1 MNLLF
6 HPGVLEHLVAEE
18 CPEKPERL
26 ELVLSNPEIVLTEPN
41 LEELL
46 PQIEPYLSL
55 VHTPEYQKYVRVMA
69 ESIPPGEIVRRQKPE
84 DEISFSPKTYE
95 AACYAVLTTLTA
107 AESAVQGKKS
117 FALVRPPGHHAHKER
132 ESGFC
137 FFNNVA
143 LATELLRQQ
152 GQRVMIID
160 IDLHLGDGTLEYGDG
175 KKEVFYFSINQVQ
188 TWPYLQPAATG
199 NSHNLFLPKGIHDDV
214 YIRTLHEHLEPLLES
229 FHPTMIAVSAG
240 FDTHYTDA
248 LHFGWEMD
256 GGFRLTKKSYTEL
269 WKILDQTGLP
279 YFAVLEGGYHPQS
292 VLEGVSSFLEK

>member
-18 CPEKPERL
+18 CPEKPSRL
-26 ELVLSNPEIVLTEPN
+26 ELVLSNYASAIQQPN
-41 LEELL
+41 LETVF
-46 PQIEPYLSL
+46 PSIASYLGL
-55 VHTPEYQKYVRVMA
+55 VHAPKYQRYVRRMS

-84 DEISFSPKTYE
+84 DELSFSLKTYE

-117 FALVRPPGHHAHKER
+117 FALVRPPGHHAHKNN

-143 LATELLRQQ
+143 ITAELLRQH
-152 GQRVMIID
+152 GQRVMIVD
-160 IDLHLGDGTLEYGDG
+160 IDLHLGDGTLEYVEG
-175 KKEVFYFSINQVQ
+175 KKEIFYFSINQAE
-188 TWPYLQPAATG
+188 TWPYLRPPARE
-199 NSHNLFLPKGIHDDV
+199 NSRNIFLPAETGDEF
-214 YIRTLHEHLEPLLES
+214 YIAALHKYLEAS
-229 FHPTMIAVSAG
+229 ISYFHPSMIVVSAG

-248 LHFGWEMD
+248 LHFGWELD

-292 VLEGVSSFLEK
+292 VLEGVSSFLER